1 MTPSKRRIPIPRLA
15 AAVLGL
21 ALLPGALAQFSKVVF
36 SENFSAN
43 TIDTS
48 KFAPDAPFFE
58 GGLGDIAATQH
69 DGVVEFTGTVSQ
81 QWWAGATLRVIPTFT
96 ASPETNIVVSVD
108 RVSELGVGSSSRSA
122 LWIEDITTNL
132 FVLFADNR
140 GENHWQYN
148 RKINEAGD
156 QPTGGGTAIATFNNN
171 PDMIDAGLHTMK
183 AVANGSTV
191 KLYLDDVFGTEVKF
205 PVSQLL
211 FQIGSYARANGDT
224 ADTTFDNLKV
234 EEVGMATFSTT
245 SLTLG
250 SGQTAAGIKVRIPSG
265 ANASS
270 AISLRVVSS
279 NPAAAIPAGASGD
292 TLTLNFP
299 AGGANEQTID
309 VQSVAVGGATLTLA
323 NDISL
328 GAGNTLKVTV
338 VPGPGVRLTDEFT
351 SGTIDAA
358 KWVRNDAGFETG
370 SGTFDVTQ
378 TGGQLQISGIID
390 VAAYWGGASL
400 KTVNEYIA
408 TPDLPLLFDM
418 DRVSVDNLYFETPA
432 TGARTGVFITTADR
446 SQFVF
451 FGQDLGETG
460 WEVNVNPGNP
470 TGSGTALA
478 AFSALATDQGNHHL
492 KLVAD
497 GSTVEVFLDGVSG
510 GKFDF
515 PVSSGIHFEVG
526 AYSRDVSDYVGGVFD
541 NVKIENVLPCIGVS
555 PTDIATVQG
564 DASNL
569 LKLTLPKL
577 LNAANTTVTI
587 TSSAPGVAIPE
598 GAVNGK
604 LDVVFPP
611 GSTNV
616 KSVKVVTTGTGT
628 AQFTLSNDQGVCM
641 GGPVNLTVT
650 PPPVVLV
657 SDDFSAASL
666 DSSKWT
672 VDPAPLVVTGTATA
686 DSAVTVADGMV
697 AMAITSASTNWPGFT
712 VWTKQSYDVSTDS
725 PVQFEIDRAKMDIVL
740 VGGTDSKD
748 RTGIWV
754 KDAAGHYVF
763 LSDLG
768 SFNGVNRGWQYHRFI
783 DQANDVLLGANPDT
797 TGTYISAFSAPGYS
811 DDKNHR
817 LRATAN
823 GSTVKLYL
831 DDVFGVEVPFPFSQG
846 LTFGFGSY
854 VNYANDAG
862 NISHGYWDNAVIKG
876 FAATGSQMSVARSGG
891 DVVIS
896 WTGSG
901 TLQSADALGNTT
913 TWVDVTPA
921 PTGNSYT
928 ITAASQVQQKFYRLR

>member
-1 MTPSKRRIPIPRLA
+1 MKYIRRPVPSLHLA
-15 AAVLGL
+15 TVALGL
-21 ALLPGALAQFSKVVF
+21 ALLPAASAQFSKVVF
-36 SENFSAN
+36 SEDFNGA
-43 TIDTS
+43 TIDSS

-58 GGLGDIAATQH
+58 GGQGDIAATQH
-69 DGVVEFTGTVSQ
+69 DGVVQFTGTVNQ

-108 RVSELGVGSSSRSA
+108 RVSELGVGTSSRSA
-122 LWIEDITTNL
+122 LWIEDITTNM

-140 GENHWQYN
+140 GENHWEYN

-156 QPTGGGTAIATFNNN
+156 QPTGGGTAIATFNND
-171 PDMIDAGLHTMK
+171 PTFLDEGLHTMK

-191 KLYLDDVFGTEVKF
+191 KLYLDDVFGAEVKF

-234 EEVGMATFSTT
+234 EEVGTATFSTT
-245 SLTLG
+245 ALTLG
-250 SGQTAAGIKVRIPSG
+250 SGQTATGIKVRIPQG

-270 AISLRVVSS
+270 AVSLRVVSS
-279 NPAAAIPAGASGD
+279 NPAAAIPVGASGD

-299 AGGANEQTID
+299 AGGSNEQTID
-309 VQSVAVGGATLTLA
+309 VQSVAVGGSTLTLA
-323 NDISL
+323 NDLGL

-338 VPGPGVRLTDEFT
+338 VPGPGVRLTDDF
-351 SGTIDAA
+351 SANTIDAT
-358 KWVRNDAGFETG
+358 KWVRNDNGFETG
-370 SGTFDVTQ
+370 SGTFDVAQ

-390 VAAYWGGASL
+390 IASYWGGASL
-400 KTVNEYIA
+400 KTVDEYIA
-408 TPDLPLLFDM
+408 TPDLPLVFDM
-418 DRVSVDNLYFETPA
+418 DRVSIDNLYYDTPA

-478 AFSALATDQGNHHL
+478 AFSALATDQGSHHL
-492 KLVAD
+492 KMVAD

-526 AYSRDVSDYVGGVFD
+526 AYARDVSDYVGGVFD
-541 NVKIENVLPCIGVS
+541 NVKIENVLPCISVS
-555 PTDIATVQG
+555 PSDISTVQG

-569 LKLTLPKL
+569 LTITIPKL
-577 LNAANTTVTI
+577 LNAVNTTVTI
-587 TSSAPGVAIPE
+587 TSSAPGVAIPQ

-611 GSTNV
+611 GSA
-616 KSVKVVTTGTGT
+616 SVKTVPVVTTGTGT
-628 AQFTLSNDQGVCM
+628 AQFTFSNDQGVCLDAT
-641 GGPVNLTVT
+641 VNLTVT
-650 PPPVVLV
+650 PPPVVLS
-657 SDDFSAASL
+657 SDDFTAGNL
-666 DSSKWT
+666 DTGKWT
-672 VDPAPLVVTGTATA
+672 LDPTPLVDGGTATA
-686 DSAVTVADGMV
+686 ESAVAVADGMV
-697 AMAITSASTNWPGFT
+697 AMTIASSSTNWPGFT
-712 VWTKQSYDVSTDS
+712 VWTKQTFDASADS
-725 PVQFEIDRAKMDIVL
+725 PVQFEIDRVKMDIVL
-740 VGGTDSKD
+740 GGGTDSKD

-763 LSDLG
+763 FSDLG
-768 SFNGVNRGWQYHRFI
+768 SFNGVTRGWQYHRFI
-783 DQANDVLLGANPDT
+783 DQADDVLLGANPDT
-797 TGTYISAFSAPGYS
+797 TGTYIAAFNGLS

-831 DDVFGVEVPFPFSQG
+831 DDKFGVEVPFPFAQG

-854 VNYANDAG
+854 VNYANDSS
-862 NISHGYWDNAVIKG
+862 NLSHGYWDNAVIKG
-876 FAATGSQMSVARSGG
+876 FAAAAPQLSVSRTGA
-891 DVVIS
+891 DIVIS

-901 TLQSADALGNTT
+901 TLQSADALGNTS
-913 TWVDVTPA
+913 TWTDVSPA

-928 ITAASQVQQKFYRLR
+928 ITAAAQATQKFYRLRQ